1 MALISNIIVSTL
13 LFKKY
18 YYTLEELIGL
28 LFYENV
34 GLICGAKK
42 LAYWLS
48 NSKEPFN
55 FINAGLSAYGAIFG
69 ASFFIILFCF
79 QFHKS
84 IKETFLLLAPSFP
97 LMYSIGKIGCFIAG
111 CCYGIN
117 YNGLF
122 KIIYKHSKSAPNN
135 VYLFPVQLIESII
148 FFIIFIYLIYQHKK
162 NKYNLKVLCMTAII
176 CSLTKF
182 ILDFF
187 RMSHS
192 TFFSANQIISLILI
206 ALGAFTFKISKKN

>member
-1 MALISNIIVSTL
+1 MFYSLSILMALISNIIVSTL

-148 FFIIFIYLIYQHKK
+148 FLNSSTVRLPAIDSCIKPSAQ
-162 NKYNLKVLCMTAII
+162 TAVIVS
-176 CSLTKF
+176 SLE
-182 ILDFF
+182 
-187 RMSHS
+187 
-192 TFFSANQIISLILI
+192 
-206 ALGAFTFKISKKN
+206 KI